1 MRLAA
6 TALMQSPDAAAA
18 GLEAA
23 ILAPELQRGPSLYLN
38 GYRGAGLCRFFEY
51 LAPLAAGQRLVP
63 SSPSPAAQD
72 AALGSTLWDLSE
84 RWMAEAQLDQAF
96 TE

>member
-51 LAPLAAGQRLVP
+51 LGPLAAGQRLVP
-63 SSPSPAAQD
+63 PIHARD
-72 AALGSTLWDLSE
+72 AARCRTFYIEVRRCGACVCGATS
-84 RWMAEAQLDQAF
+84 A
-96 TE
+96 